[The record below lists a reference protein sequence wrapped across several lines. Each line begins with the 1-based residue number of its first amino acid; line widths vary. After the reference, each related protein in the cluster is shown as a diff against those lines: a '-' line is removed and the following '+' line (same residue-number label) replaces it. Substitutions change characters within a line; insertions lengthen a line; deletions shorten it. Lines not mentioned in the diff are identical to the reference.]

1 MEHQIR
7 SKSPLERPRGR
18 PVGAVLEAV
27 GGPYG
32 GPVSGGGTLLKG
44 YLRYW
49 VLILRWGL
57 NVNGDDESETRNKT
71 CSARRDIRKKGDR

>member
-18 PVGAVLEAV
+18 LVGAVLEAV
-27 GGPYG
+27 GRPDG
-32 GPVSGGGTLLKG
+32 GLVSGGGTLLKG

-49 VLILRWGL
+49 F
-57 NVNGDDESETRNKT
+57 
-71 CSARRDIRKKGDR
+71 